1 MSEYLVN
8 LASGNTDEKGI
19 LRFLG
24 KLYNQSGVIESTALI
39 ISAQSTPDMTV
50 KVSGSTNA
58 DSVAFLT
65 TNGDFYGGWITANK
79 TIPIT
84 SNSSGV
90 TKYDTVIAYADTAAG
105 ISTPGTN
112 NNPGALKL
120 LAVRG
125 NINPYT
131 FPTDAEIN
139 TTISNKPFLRLKD
152 VTVGNGVSSINSGNL
167 TNAPAQAAIPTS
179 RLATITTGKT
189 TDWSPGASVNTT
201 TSTSFVQIGGY
212 SDTFTFSGGPF
223 QVMLSIGNFS
233 NAGGNVRFGIRIG
246 ATDTEVVPSVPTTG
260 HALAA
265 TAFFPAGT
273 ASGLQT
279 YKPIYSNGNGVAV
292 TVPAYASIK
301 CSIIDWGK

>member
-8 LASGNTDEKGI
+8 LASGKTDEKGI
-19 LRFLG
+19 FRFLG
-24 KLYNQSGVIESTALI
+24 KLYNQSGVIESTALTV
-39 ISAQSTPDMTV
+39 SAQSTPDMTV

-58 DSVAFLT
+58 DSVAFMT
-65 TNGDFYGGWITANK
+65 TNGDFYGGWNTFPYNV
-79 TIPIT
+79 TIP

-90 TKYDTVIAYADTAAG
+90 TKYDNVIAYAYADTAAG
-105 ISTPGTN
+105 SSTA
-112 NNPGALKL
+112 NNPGGLKF

-139 TTISNKPFLRLKD
+139 ATISNKPFLRLKD